1 MSVSHSL
8 CLFIGTETPEAK
20 HTLWLLLLLFLL
32 LLLLLPPPT
41 LIYFCLMYFPSYRR
55 LALEWVVTLAEA
67 KPTLARKVTVTGL
80 GGNNTATRTTPL
92 PRCAME
98 VCFQMMLD
106 IPDEVGWA
114 TAEDEEVVQ
123 ARGGRAARAGAA
135 RAGAAKA
142 GEAR

>member
-1 MSVSHSL
+1 
-8 CLFIGTETPEAK
+8 
-20 HTLWLLLLLFLL
+20 
-32 LLLLLPPPT
+32 
-41 LIYFCLMYFPSYRR
+41 MYFPSYRR

-106 IPDEVGWA
+106 IPDEVQLYSAPSGAAGRQFGVGTGWRPDTSVSA
-114 TAEDEEVVQ
+114 PT
-123 ARGGRAARAGAA
+123 AAR
-135 RAGAAKA
+135 
-142 GEAR
+142 